1 MNARATPFYT
11 RRFISGINTKFSR
24 VLHTQKLKYATYK
37 HMRCAEYMHVQY
49 CICIHT
55 AYISATLLHIL
66 GMYTAYILH
75 TCTPAHVTHVCCTH
89 AAHTIHPYCMHARTQ
104 KLVQH
109 HTHAIQAYEEMYAVC
124 VQLFTCSMYAEYIN
138 NCMYASHNNCTHLAQ
153 MCATSCACM
162 WHACGAEP
170 IFMYAAYIQYGCIV
184 CAARVQRICTVCA
197 ARKQIYVQHTSNLS
211 VRVSMGTLTI
221 QWYCACAQSRCIA
234 IVHRELF

>member
-1 MNARATPFYT
+1 MLHIYAAHM
-11 RRFISGINTKFSR
+11 
-24 VLHTQKLKYATYK
+24 LHTQYIHIACMRVHKNWFSAIRMPYK
-37 HMRCAEYMHVQY
+37 HMKKCMQFVCNCLHAACM
-49 CICIHT
+49 
-55 AYISATLLHIL
+55 LHIII
-66 GMYTAYILH
+66 AHILH
-75 TCTPAHVTHVCCTH
+75 TF
-89 AAHTIHPYCMHARTQ
+89 I
-104 KLVQH
+104 
-109 HTHAIQAYEEMYAVC
+109 
-124 VQLFTCSMYAEYIN
+124 
-138 NCMYASHNNCTHLAQ
+138 Q

-184 CAARVQRICTVCA
+184 CAVRVQRICTVCA

>member
-24 VLHTQKLKYATYK
+24 VLHTQKLIDATYK

-49 CICIHT
+49 CIHTAYILHTYCIHT

-75 TCTPAHVTHVCCTH
+75 TCTPAHVTHVCCTR

-124 VQLFTCSMYAEYIN
+124 VQLFTCSMYAVHKQLHV
-138 NCMYASHNNCTHLAQ
+138 CCT
-153 MCATSCACM
+153 
-162 WHACGAEP
+162 
-170 IFMYAAYIQYGCIV
+170 
-184 CAARVQRICTVCA
+184 
-197 ARKQIYVQHTSNLS
+197 
-211 VRVSMGTLTI
+211 
-221 QWYCACAQSRCIA
+221 
-234 IVHRELF
+234 